1 MKSHFASI
9 DQVISNI
16 NYIIKGESFK
26 RNLSIKKA
34 FTPWKYNLALWNSLW
49 WANRASCLSFWI
61 NGFKSLWIYKR
72 FK

>member
-34 FTPWKYNLALWNSLW
+34 FTP
-49 WANRASCLSFWI
+49 
-61 NGFKSLWIYKR
+61 
-72 FK
+72 